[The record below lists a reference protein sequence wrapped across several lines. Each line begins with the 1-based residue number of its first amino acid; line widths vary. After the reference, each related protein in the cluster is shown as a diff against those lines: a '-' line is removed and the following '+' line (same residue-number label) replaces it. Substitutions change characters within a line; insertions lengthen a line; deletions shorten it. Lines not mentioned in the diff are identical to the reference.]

1 MIQNNML
8 KGREITGL
16 PVYAGRNKE
25 HFGTVSDLAFDP
37 ANKEIVGL
45 IISGGLLNKNLFLAS
60 TNINQIGKDGIY
72 TSNKKFLKRL
82 PAEFKGIKEAGWY
95 GSRLING
102 KGEDK
107 GTLSDVLL
115 NNYSLVGLE
124 VSSGIVSDVLD
135 GRDFLPW
142 NNVRAAE
149 GDIITIENNSL
160 L

>member
-16 PVYAGRNKE
+16 PVFAGRNKE
-25 HFGTVSDLAFDP
+25 RFGAVSDLAYNP

-45 IISGGLLNKNLFLAS
+45 IISGGLLNKTLFLAS
-60 TNINQIGKDGIY
+60 ADINHIGKDGIY
-72 TSNKKFLKRL
+72 TSNKKSLKRL

-107 GTLSDVLL
+107 GTLADVLL
-115 NNYSLVGLE
+115 NGYHLVGLE

-142 NNVRAAE
+142 NSVRDTD